1 MVAHTLHVALLDRRL
16 RMNYGEAFAKMGIKG
31 MGRLG
36 ASWCALNP
44 EGVMV
49 LMAHQNYFRP
59 TATGSWEYLDP
70 GAPNEINHSSSAK
83 ISMNL
88 LAEYFEPGRQI
99 LLIIGKFYTDG
110 DTDDSGVTQAAK
122 FESAAGGYYV
132 AEMVDLDR
140 ANGMIRC
147 HCIRR
152 EQMR

>member
-1 MVAHTLHVALLDRRL
+1 
-16 RMNYGEAFAKMGIKG
+16 MNYGEAFAKMGIKG

-49 LMAHQNYFRP
+49 LMAHQNYFRL
-59 TATGSWEYLDP
+59 TEAGIWEYLDP
-70 GAPNEINHSSSAK
+70 GAPNEIDHSSSAK

-88 LAEYFEPGRQI
+88 LAEYFEPGKQI

-110 DTDDSGVTQAAK
+110 GAENGGVIQAAR

-132 AEMVDLDR
+132 AEMVELDR
-140 ANGMIRC
+140 TNGIIRC
-147 HCIRR
+147 HCSRR